1 MNSTEAIA
9 PDLKPM
15 LPSGWQQALTDCRQR
30 LSLLSREEIDR
41 LADEAI
47 AGSERQSL
55 EVHGAG
61 R

>member
-1 MNSTEAIA
+1 MKSENATMN
-9 PDLKPM
+9 DFKPQM
-15 LPSGWQQALTDCRQR
+15 PAEWQKELSGCRQR
-30 LSLLSREEIDR
+30 LSLLPREEIDR

-47 AGSERQSL
+47 AELEQQAL